1 MVNVAPVVAVVST
14 VLNTLDPFTLDPGFD
29 IRKVAQI
36 AKTKSSHSWE
46 YGATAQALT
55 ELFNPAH
62 SVFGASPFPI
72 PQLNIAKTPALAYLE
87 DKVKFGKSFMALDD
101 GNGAAGDPASMCVAA
116 VMLGKTVKKFGD
128 AAKETVTGLLR
139 DVPRMGNG
147 AISHRAN
154 VAEVW
159 YVTML
164 PSRIISSISQ
174 LT

>member
-1 MVNVAPVVAVVST
+1 MVNVAPAVAVVST
-14 VLNTLDPFTLDPGFD
+14 VLSTFEPFSLDPGFN
-29 IRKVAQI
+29 IRQVAQI
-36 AKTKSSHSWE
+36 AQKKSSHSWE

-55 ELFNPAH
+55 ELYNPAH

-72 PQLNIAKTPALAYLE
+72 PKLEIAKTPALAYLQ
-87 DKVKFGKSFMALDD
+87 DKVKFGRSFMALDD

-116 VMLGKTVKKFGD
+116 VMLGKTVQKFGD
-128 AAKETVTGLLR
+128 AAKETVVGLLK

-159 YVTML
+159 YV
-164 PSRIISSISQ
+164 SI
-174 LT
+174 LYF